1 MRKLPANTTLCA
13 LQIGLTHYVMPMT
26 DGLKVMAAMT
36 KAVECGED
44 YERNG
49 AGAGYTYTPASD
61 GREVSI
67 KAIKPTQLRQPRN
80 APTGPLGLP
89 HEPAKLPR

>member
-1 MRKLPANTTLCA
+1 MRKLPANAPLCA
-13 LQIGLTHYVMPMT
+13 LQIGLTHFVMPMT
-26 DGLKVMAAMT
+26 DGLKVMAAMA
-36 KAVECGED
+36 KAVQCDED
-44 YERNG
+44 YERN
-49 AGAGYTYTPASD
+49 GAGYTYTPASD

-80 APTGPLGLP
+80 APTSPLGLP